1 MSITT
6 AKKMTK
12 QQNIILISA
21 GISLTI
27 CLTLIIIFYERM
39 KQSIQGA
46 ITGNYFSDRELTY
59 SAKAKENG
67 IDNTPDEATLANLH
81 RLRDNILNPAREKY
95 GSCIY
100 VNCGYRSPALN
111 ALIKNAAAGSQHQS
125 GNAADIDTRSR
136 EGNQKLFAILMEMDN
151 YDQLIWEGNGEWI
164 HVSYDPSRDRRKV
177 LAQNNDGKTYRDIK
191 NNWQEQIA

>member
-21 GISLTI
+21 GISLAI

-59 SAKAKENG
+59 SATAKKNG
-67 IDNTPDEATLANLH
+67 IDNTPDEATWANLY

-100 VNCGYRSPALN
+100 ANCVYRCRALN
-111 ALIKNAAAGSQHQS
+111 ILVGGAENSDHQN
-125 GNAADIDTRSR
+125 GNAADITTRSR
-136 EGNQKLFAILMEMDN
+136 KGNQKLFAILIEMN
-151 YDQLIWEGNGEWI
+151 NFDQLIWEGNGNWI
-164 HVSYDPSRDRRKV
+164 HVSFNPERDRRQV
-177 LAQNNDGKTYRDIK
+177 LAQNNDGKTYRSIK

>member
-1 MSITT
+1 MVDKHKIIILTT
-6 AKKMTK
+6 AGLSLVA
-12 QQNIILISA
+12 LIV
-21 GISLTI
+21 II
-27 CLTLIIIFYERM
+27 CLFFKRM

-46 ITGNYFSDRELTY
+46 VTGNYFSDRELTY

-111 ALIKNAAAGSQHQS
+111 ALIKNAAATSQHQL

-151 YDQLIWEGNGEWI
+151 YDQLIWEGDGEWI
-164 HVSYDPSRDRRKV
+164 HVSYDPSRDRHKV
-177 LAQNNDGKTYRDIK
+177 LAQNSDGKTYRDIK